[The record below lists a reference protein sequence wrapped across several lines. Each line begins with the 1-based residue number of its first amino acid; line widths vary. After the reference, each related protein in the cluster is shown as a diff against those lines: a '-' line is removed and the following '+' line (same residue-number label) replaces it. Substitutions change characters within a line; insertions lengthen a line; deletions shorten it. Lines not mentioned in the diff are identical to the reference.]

1 MEFIRTDLDGIILIK
16 PDVHADHRGFLLES
30 YSRDRYVKGGIKAAF
45 IQDNHS
51 LSVKKGVIRGLHFQ
65 IPPYAQN
72 KLIRVTRG
80 AISDMVVDMRK
91 SSPTFGQWRSF
102 ELSAD
107 NFYQLYVSAGFAH
120 GFCTLEENT
129 EVQYKVDTLYSPAH
143 DRGIRWDDPDLAIV
157 WPTKEPVISA
167 RDQSL
172 PYYKDFVSP
181 F

>member
-16 PDVHADHRGFLLES
+16 PDVHADSRGFLLES
-30 YSRDRYVKGGIKAAF
+30 YSRDSYVKGGVTAAF

-51 LSVKKGVIRGLHFQ
+51 RSVKIGVIRGLHFQ
-65 IPPYAQN
+65 IPPCAQN

-80 AISDMVVDMRK
+80 AICDVTVDMRK

-107 NFYQLYVSAGFAH
+107 NFRQLYVPAGFAH
-120 GFCTLEENT
+120 GFCTLNENS
-129 EVQYKVDTLYSPAH
+129 EVQYKVDNPYSPAH
-143 DRGIRWDDPDLAIV
+143 ERGIRWDDPDLAII
-157 WPTKEPVISA
+157 WPVKEPILSA
-167 RDQSL
+167 RDQDL
-172 PYYKDFVSP
+172 PYFKKIESP